1 MKKKLQTEDIIF
13 NSVNTIFM
21 ILIIVIMAYPFW
33 YVLCYSLSD
42 SSRITGGMMVFPQGF
57 SLNAYKACLSNS
69 DILNGF
75 YISVARVVF
84 GSGSMI
90 IVSSMAAYVL
100 SKEDF
105 MGIKVFRIL
114 FLATMYFSGGL
125 IPSFLL
131 MKALGL
137 TGTFAVYILPGMA
150 SVFNMILIRTY
161 IESLPKSLE
170 ESATL
175 DGANDIITF
184 FKIILPLCLP
194 VIAAVSLFTAVG
206 QWNAYID
213 TQIYNYKKPN
223 LYPLQ
228 YILYNYMSAYT
239 PTLEGAKQKAGT
251 TAVTPQGV
259 KMAITIITIVP
270 VAFLYPF
277 LQRYFVS
284 GLLVGSVKA

>member
-1 MKKKLQTEDIIF
+1 MKKNLKAQDIVF

-21 ILIIVIMAYPFW
+21 LLIVIIMAYPFW

-42 SSRITGGMMVFPQGF
+42 TALVTGGMLLLPQGF
-57 SLNAYKACLSNS
+57 SLDAYAVCLRNP
-69 DILNGF
+69 DIVNGF
-75 YISVARVVF
+75 IISAARVVA
-84 GSGSMI
+84 GSGTMI
-90 IVSSMAAYVL
+90 LVSSMAAYVL
-100 SKEDF
+100 SKEEL
-105 MGIKVFRIL
+105 MGIKFFRIL

-131 MKALGL
+131 MKSLGL
-137 TGTFAVYILPGMA
+137 TGTFAIYILPGMA

-175 DGANDIITF
+175 DGANDILIF
-184 FKIILPLCLP
+184 FKIVLPLCLP

-206 QWNAYID
+206 QWNSYID
-213 TQIYNYKKPN
+213 TQIYNYKKPG

-239 PTLEGAKQKAGT
+239 PTLEGAKSKAGT
-251 TAVTPQGV
+251 AAVTPQSV

>member
-1 MKKKLQTEDIIF
+1 MKKLKTSDIAF
-13 NSVNTIFM
+13 NSINTIFM
-21 ILIIVIMAYPFW
+21 IFIIAIMAYPFW
-33 YVLCYSLSD
+33 YVLCYSLSE
-42 SSRITGGMMVFPQGF
+42 SSRITGGILLFPKGF
-57 SLNAYKACLSNS
+57 SLSAYRVCLSNS
-69 DILNGF
+69 DIINGF
-75 YISVARVVF
+75 YISTLRVVL
-84 GSGSMI
+84 GSGTMI

-100 SKEDF
+100 SKEDLI
-105 MGIKVFRIL
+105 GIKPLRIF

-125 IPSFLL
+125 IPTFLL
-131 MKALGL
+131 MKNLGL

-150 SVFNMILIRTY
+150 NVFNMILIRTY
-161 IESLPKSLE
+161 MEGLPKSLE

-175 DGANDIITF
+175 DGANDVLIF
-184 FKIILPLCLP
+184 FKIILPLSIP

-213 TQIYNYKKPN
+213 TQIYNYKNPD

-239 PTLEGAKQKAGT
+239 PTLEAVKSKAGGN
-251 TAVTPQGV
+251 TATPQSV
-259 KMAITIITIVP
+259 KMAITMITIVP

>member
-1 MKKKLQTEDIIF
+1 MKRKLKPQDIIF
-13 NSVNTIFM
+13 DSLNTIFM
-21 ILIIVIMAYPFW
+21 ILIIIIMAYPFW

-42 SSRITGGMMVFPQGF
+42 SSKITSGMMVLPKGF
-57 SLNAYKACLSNS
+57 SLDAYKVCLQKS
-69 DILNGF
+69 DIVNGF
-75 YISVARVVF
+75 IISVLRVVL
-84 GSGSMI
+84 GSLSMI

-100 SKEDF
+100 SKEELS
-105 MGIKVFRIL
+105 GIKFFRMF

-125 IPSFLL
+125 IPTFLL
-131 MKALGL
+131 MKSLGL

-150 SVFNMILIRTY
+150 NVFNMILIRTY
-161 IESLPKSLE
+161 IEGLPRSLE

-175 DGANDIITF
+175 DGANDIVTF
-184 FKIILPLCLP
+184 FKIVLPLCLP
-194 VIAAVSLFTAVG
+194 VIAAVTLFTAVG

-239 PTLEGAKQKAGT
+239 PSAEAAKSKAG
-251 TAVTPQGV
+251 AAIVTPQSV

>member
-1 MKKKLQTEDIIF
+1 MKRKLNAQDIIF

-21 ILIIVIMAYPFW
+21 VLIILIMAYPFW

-42 SSRITGGMMVFPQGF
+42 SSLITGGMIFFPRGF
-57 SLNAYKACLSNS
+57 SFDAYKVCLGNS
-69 DILNGF
+69 DIVNGF
-75 YISVARVVF
+75 IISIARVVL

-100 SKEDF
+100 SKDDF
-105 MGIKVFRIL
+105 MGIKFFRIL

-131 MKALGL
+131 MKSLGL

-175 DGANDIITF
+175 DGANDITIF

-206 QWNAYID
+206 QWNSYID
-213 TQIYNYKKPN
+213 TQIYNYKQPN

-239 PTLEGAKQKAGT
+239 PSLEAAKSKAGSIT
-251 TAVTPQGV
+251 VTPQSV